1 MLNLCYFT
9 SLICFYRNIFLLLT
23 LQDNRLQIFLFF
35 QEQDCLTAVQ
45 RGLQEVVEV
54 FSFLFSCKGDDK
66 GASFIIFFLT
76 T

>member
-1 MLNLCYFT
+1 MLFYIFNLFFLNYIFT
-9 SLICFYRNIFLLLT
+9 FETIKTTDCESSSS
-23 LQDNRLQIFLFF
+23 F

-54 FSFLFSCKGDDK
+54 FSFLFSGKGDDK
-66 GASFIIFFLT
+66 GTSVIIFFLT

>member
-1 MLNLCYFT
+1 MLFYIFNLFFIKLYFT
-9 SLICFYRNIFLLLT
+9 FDIIKQQIANLPLL
-23 LQDNRLQIFLFF
+23 

-54 FSFLFSCKGDDK
+54 FSFLFSGKGDDK
-66 GASFIIFFLT
+66 GASFYLFFLT

>member
-1 MLNLCYFT
+1 
-9 SLICFYRNIFLLLT
+9 
-23 LQDNRLQIFLFF
+23 LQIFLFF

-54 FSFLFSCKGDDK
+54 FSFLFSGKGDDK
-66 GASFIIFFLT
+66 GTSVIIFFLT

>member
-1 MLNLCYFT
+1 ML
-9 SLICFYRNIFLLLT
+9 FYAFNLLLQNYIFT
-23 LQDNRLQIFLFF
+23 FGIVNNRLQIFLFF

-54 FSFLFSCKGDDK
+54 FSFLFSGKGDDK
-66 GASFIIFFLT
+66 GISVIIFFLT

>member
-1 MLNLCYFT
+1 MLYQ
-9 SLICFYRNIFLLLT
+9 LLLWNYIIT
-23 LQDNRLQIFLFF
+23 FDNENDNRLQIFLFF

-54 FSFLFSCKGDDK
+54 FSFLFSGKGDDK

>member
-1 MLNLCYFT
+1 MYFVFIKI
-9 SLICFYRNIFLLLT
+9 SFYFWHHKT
-23 LQDNRLQIFLFF
+23 TDCESSSSF

-54 FSFLFSCKGDDK
+54 FSFLFSGKGDDK
-66 GASFIIFFLT
+66 GASVIIFFLT